1 MADTVANKKSFNEK
15 FNNFKT
21 KTKTTFNN
29 AKTKVKN
36 TYNSAKTKV
45 TDYNSAVKQAYKVG
59 WNAGYQAQKQIPN
72 KFGVSVIA
80 TNGFHNGFKTA
91 RKTQKYAGR

>member
-1 MADTVANKKSFNEK
+1 MADTVANKKSFNER

-29 AKTKVKN
+29 AKTKV
-36 TYNSAKTKV
+36 S
-45 TDYNSAVKQAYKVG
+45 DYNSAVKKAYKVG

-72 KFGVSVIA
+72 KFGVRVIA
-80 TNGFHNGFKTA
+80 SSGFSNGFKNA
-91 RKTQKYAGR
+91 QKTQKYTGR